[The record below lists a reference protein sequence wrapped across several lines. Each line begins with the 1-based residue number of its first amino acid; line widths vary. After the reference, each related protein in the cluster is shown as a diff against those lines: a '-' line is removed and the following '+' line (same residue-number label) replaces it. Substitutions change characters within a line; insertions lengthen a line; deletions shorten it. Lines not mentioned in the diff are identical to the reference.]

1 MNCFLLKYLVKF
13 SNNFFGVFFLL
24 GDSSIHD
31 SQPQLTMM
39 DENDD
44 LLML

>member
-13 SNNFFGVFFLL
+13 SNFFLVFFLL

-44 LLML
+44 LLVL